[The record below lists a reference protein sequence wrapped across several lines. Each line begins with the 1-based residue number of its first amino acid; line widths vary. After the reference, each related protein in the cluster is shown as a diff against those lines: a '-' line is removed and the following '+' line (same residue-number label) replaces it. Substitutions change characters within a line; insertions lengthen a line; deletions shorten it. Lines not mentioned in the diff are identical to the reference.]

1 MNRNVSKQNVPDI
14 DTIKQETSSS
24 ENDEEIPRY
33 NMFSVKKQKT
43 N

>member
-1 MNRNVSKQNVPDI
+1 MNKNVSKQNVPDI

-24 ENDEEIPRY
+24 ENDEETPRY

>member
-24 ENDEEIPRY
+24 ENDDEETPR
-33 NMFSVKKQKT
+33 
-43 N
+43 